1 MTLGEFMRNTDFR
14 LLTIQKQTLLDLLDR
29 DLLTSDQDQSIQGL
43 INFLDGFQDAVVD
56 GGVLQNQDQ
65 KLFLK
70 YYQKNLQDKIN

>member
-56 GGVLQNQDQ
+56 GGVLPEEVV
-65 KLFLK
+65 FPGSE
-70 YYQKNLQDKIN
+70 